1 MDVCAEAPKAKVL
14 SECTVVEPYA
24 VAVSKRSEV
33 RKPAQEPQQ
42 PARLTIV
49 LQAGVREYDP

>member
-1 MDVCAEAPKAKVL
+1 MYAPKRRRRKYIGAAA
-14 SECTVVEPYA
+14 SCFVEPYA

-33 RKPAQEPQQ
+33 PQE
-42 PARLTIV
+42 L